1 MPSACTQRLMVHAD
15 KNTAVILYTVYAF
28 QECELTG
35 MTVHYAGLMLVQP
48 QSQLIDTPLIT
59 GQHTFGLFTILA
71 ETVGIVHVPSVE
83 SLRHAPVVNLVQIP
97 DSYGLARLIT

>member
-48 QSQLIDTPLIT
+48 QSQLVDTPL
-59 GQHTFGLFTILA
+59 
-71 ETVGIVHVPSVE
+71 
-83 SLRHAPVVNLVQIP
+83 
-97 DSYGLARLIT
+97 

>member
-48 QSQLIDTPLIT
+48 QSQLVDTPLIT

-71 ETVGIVHVPSVE
+71 ETVGIIHDFFRQGTTT
-83 SLRHAPVVNLVQIP
+83 LVVVGECLSFP
-97 DSYGLARLIT
+97 LTL